1 MAASSELLVVVA
13 EDDDDIRTLVC
24 AILGN
29 AGMRALSAPD
39 GAAALEL
46 ARLQH
51 PDLVIAD
58 VGLPGMDGFEL
69 CRELRALPDAP
80 VVVFLSAHA
89 APSKQTDGL
98 EAGGADYVVKP
109 FDAAE
114 LLVRLRA
121 ALEASRAQEPT
132 GPVALVADDDEDVR
146 DLVAFCLER
155 EGYEVLR
162 AADGF
167 EALELA
173 LAGRPDIAIL
183 DVTMPRLSGLEVASQ
198 LRLLPRT
205 HDLPILFLSA
215 RATDDD
221 VTRGLVSGGDDYVRK
236 PFSPAELQRRMRDLL
251 AA

>member
-1 MAASSELLVVVA
+1 MAASSEPLVLVA

-24 AILGN
+24 AILVD

-46 ARLQH
+46 ARTER
-51 PDLVIAD
+51 PDLVVAD

-69 CRELRALPDAP
+69 CRALRELPDAP

-89 APSKQTDGL
+89 APSKHADGL
-98 EAGGADYVVKP
+98 EAGGSDYVVKP

-114 LLVRLRA
+114 LLVRLRV
-121 ALEASRAQEPT
+121 ALETSRGEAPS

-162 AADGF
+162 AADGL

-173 LAGRPDIAIL
+173 VARRPDVAVL
-183 DVTMPRLSGLEVASQ
+183 DVTMPHLSGLEVAEQ
-198 LRLLPRT
+198 LRSLPRT
-205 HDLPILFLSA
+205 HDLPIVFLSA

-221 VTRGLVSGGDDYVRK
+221 VTRGLVAGGDDYVRK
-236 PFSPAELQRRMRDLL
+236 PFSPAELQRRLRDLL